1 MYDAAVVGCGVIGRR
16 LADAFAEHDRTALV
30 AACDLDADAAAALAD
45 EYGATAYTDHDA
57 MLAEASP
64 DLVHVGVPPVAH
76 FEVVDAALSAGAHVV
91 CEKPI
96 APTAAEGRELVARA
110 AESDHV
116 TAINFPFRYTPGVRE
131 LVDRVA
137 AGAVGDP
144 RRLSLRFRFPQWPRP
159 WQDVGW
165 LEGREQGGPTREV
178 GSHFLFGALE
188 LFDDVAVVDATR
200 EFGGPEACETSVLA
214 RLEADGVAG
223 SFDLLADCAGEEENS
238 LTVEGTEGALALADW
253 RTLVADP
260 GTDDER
266 VVTEADGETTLTLVD
281 EVVAAMD
288 GADADLVDFE
298 TALAVQELVDDL
310 LGIGA

>member
-1 MYDAAVVGCGVIGRR
+1 MYDAAVVGCGVIGQR
-16 LADAFAEHDRTALV
+16 LADAFAEHDRTDLV
-30 AACDLDADAAAALAD
+30 AACDLDADAAAGLAD
-45 EYGATAYTDHDA
+45 EYGATAYTDLDA
-57 MLAEASP
+57 MLTEASP
-64 DLVHVGVPPVAH
+64 DLVHVGVPPVVH
-76 FEVVDAALSAGAHVV
+76 FDVVDAALSAGAHVI

-96 APTAAEGRELVARA
+96 APTAAEGRDLVARA
-110 AESDHV
+110 VASDRV
-116 TAINFPFRYTPGVRE
+116 TAINFPFRYTPGFRE

-137 AGAVGDP
+137 AGGIGDP
-144 RRLSLRFRFPQWPRP
+144 RRISLRFRFPQWPRP

-188 LFDDVAVVDATR
+188 LFDDVAVLDPVR
-200 EFGGPEACETSVLA
+200 EFGGPDACETSVLA

-223 SFDLLADCAGEEENS
+223 SFDLLTDCAGAEANS
-238 LTVEGTEGALALADW
+238 LTLEGTDGTLSLADW

-266 VVTEADGETTLTLVD
+266 VVTDADGDTTLTLVD
-281 EVVAAMD
+281 EMVAAMD
-288 GADADLVDFE
+288 GADPELVDFE

-310 LGIGA
+310 LGIE